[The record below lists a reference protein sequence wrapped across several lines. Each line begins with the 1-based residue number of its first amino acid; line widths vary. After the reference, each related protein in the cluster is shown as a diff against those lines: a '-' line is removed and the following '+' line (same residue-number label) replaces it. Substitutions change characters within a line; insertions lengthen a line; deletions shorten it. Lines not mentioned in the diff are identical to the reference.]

1 MMRLVSLALALVAM
15 TGSVC
20 LSAQAPASPAPS
32 APATPVT
39 PAAPAAPTPP
49 ANYAYAPAG
58 RRDPFVALV
67 ASTGTRPGTPART
80 APAEDLA
87 GLTVEELIVRGT
99 LQSRGAWIA
108 MVSGASGK
116 VFTARAGDK
125 LADGTIRAI
134 TAESVT
140 LLEQVNDPLSTV
152 RQREVRKFLRGGE
165 TK

>member
-1 MMRLVSLALALVAM
+1 MRALPLIAFAILIA
-15 TGSVC
+15 GIP
-20 LSAQAPASPAPS
+20 AHGQAPAS
-32 APATPVT
+32 APAAVT
-39 PAAPAAPTPP
+39 PAEPAAPTPP

-67 ASTGTRPGTPART
+67 APTGVRSAPPSRSG
-80 APAEDLA
+80 APANDLA
-87 GLTVEELIVRGT
+87 SLTVEELVVRGT

-165 TK
+165 NK

>member
-1 MMRLVSLALALVAM
+1 MMRVVSLVFALVAM
-15 TGSVC
+15 AGHVC
-20 LSAQAPASPAPS
+20 LSAQAPAPPTPPAG
-32 APATPVT
+32 AVAVT
-39 PAAPAAPTPP
+39 PAAPAPP
-49 ANYAYAPAG
+49 ANYAYTAAG

-67 ASTGTRPGTPART
+67 ASTGVRPGTPTRS
-80 APAEDLA
+80 APADDLA
-87 GLTVEELIVRGT
+87 GLTVEELVVRGT

-165 TK
+165 NK